1 VQAAPPQLRTLVIVP
16 CGRSKVWDDSPQA
29 GPVSA
34 RLAYTGAPFKV
45 NREYAEHFGGS
56 WVILSAKY
64 GFLNPEEMIEGPYD
78 VTFKRRS
85 PPPIGEAALREQ
97 VRSRGLDRF
106 DDVIGLG
113 GRDYRIVVQA
123 TFADSNVR
131 LHFPFAGM
139 SLGKSL
145 QILLAYSPVQLA
157 RVKSRRA
164 RWPVRVR
171 SRGWPVQ

>member
-1 VQAAPPQLRTLVIVP
+1 
-16 CGRSKVWDDSPQA
+16 
-29 GPVSA
+29 
-34 RLAYTGAPFKV
+34 V
-45 NREYAEHFGGS
+45 NREYAEHFGDS

-64 GFLNPEEMIEGPYD
+64 GFLNPEDIIEGPYD

-97 VRSRGLDRF
+97 VRSRRLDRF
-106 DDVIGLG
+106 DNIIGLG

-123 TFADSNVR
+123 AFADSNVR

-145 QILLAYSPVQLA
+145 QAAKRAVLIDQPLPTSASSLSSN
-157 RVKSRRA
+157 SRK
-164 RWPVRVR
+164 V
-171 SRGWPVQ
+171 